1 MNWRLKMSDKDDF
14 VEDLFRNLPKA
25 PPMSELDLRRHEKT
39 ILAHVDQMKKEQA
52 RKQGSLYGR
61 FQTQFQLAAGFLVL
75 VGGIGFVTNQSNFNT
90 SSEVAI
96 SKPTPATP
104 EPSAESSKSSS
115 TKTESKPTGSG
126 NSGST
131 SGQFESNYVEG
142 SEYISNS
149 GMNYQSEI
157 QQIKAKIKLS
167 SKPIAISTIS
177 SSYGKCAIELGINED
192 LLAIDKGTYDGESVL
207 AFFYGNSRADM
218 NIWVVTKSCKKIT
231 QY

>member
-1 MNWRLKMSDKDDF
+1 MSDKDDF

-25 PPMSELDLRRHEKT
+25 PPMSELDLKRHEKM

-75 VGGIGFVTNQSNFNT
+75 VGGIGFVANQSNFNT

-104 EPSAESSKSSS
+104 EPGAEPSKSTS
-115 TKTESKPTGSG
+115 TKTESKPTGSN

-131 SGQFESNYVEG
+131 SGQFEANDVES
-142 SEYISNS
+142 SEYMSNS
-149 GMNYQSEI
+149 GMNYQSEL

-177 SSYGKCAIELGINED
+177 SSYGKCAIELGINER
-192 LLAIDKGTYDGESVL
+192 LLGIDKGVYEGENIL
-207 AFFYGNSRADM
+207 AFFYGDSKTNF
-218 NIWVVTKSCKKIT
+218 NIWIVSKPCTKIDQK
-231 QY
+231 

>member
-1 MNWRLKMSDKDDF
+1 MSDKDDF

-25 PPMSELDLRRHEKT
+25 PPMNDLDLKRHEKM
-39 ILAHVDQMKKEQA
+39 ILAHVDQMKKEQS
-52 RKQGSLYGR
+52 RKQGSLYRR

-104 EPSAESSKSSS
+104 EPGAEPSANSS

-131 SGQFESNYVEG
+131 SGQFKSNDVEG

-167 SKPIAISTIS
+167 LKPLTISTIS

-231 QY
+231 NL

>member
-1 MNWRLKMSDKDDF
+1 MSDKDDF

-25 PPMSELDLRRHEKT
+25 PLMSELDLKRHEKM
-39 ILAHVDQMKKEQA
+39 ILAHVDQMKREQA

-104 EPSAESSKSSS
+104 EPGAEPSKSSS

-131 SGQFESNYVEG
+131 SGQFESNDVEG

-167 SKPIAISTIS
+167 SKPIAISTIL
-177 SSYGKCAIELGINED
+177 SSYGKCAIELGINMQ
-192 LLAIDKGTYDGESVL
+192 LLGIDKGVYEGANLSL
-207 AFFYGNSRADM
+207 
-218 NIWVVTKSCKKIT
+218 IHI
-231 QY
+231 

>member
-1 MNWRLKMSDKDDF
+1 MSDKDDF

-25 PPMSELDLRRHEKT
+25 PPMSEIDLKRHEKM

-104 EPSAESSKSSS
+104 EPGVEPSKSSS

-131 SGQFESNYVEG
+131 SGQFESNDVEG

-177 SSYGKCAIELGINED
+177 SSYGKCAIELGINMQ
-192 LLAIDKGTYDGESVL
+192 LLGIDKGVYEGANIL
-207 AFFYGNSRADM
+207 AFFYGDSKTNF
-218 NIWVVTKSCKKIT
+218 NIWIVSKPCTKIDNI
-231 QY
+231 

>member
-1 MNWRLKMSDKDDF
+1 MSDKDDF

>member
-1 MNWRLKMSDKDDF
+1 MSDKDDF

-25 PPMSELDLRRHEKT
+25 PPMSELDLKRHEKM

-104 EPSAESSKSSS
+104 EPGAEPSKSSS
-115 TKTESKPTGSG
+115 TKTESKPTGSS

-131 SGQFESNYVEG
+131 SGQFEANDVES

-177 SSYGKCAIELGINED
+177 SSYGKCAIELGINMQ
-192 LLAIDKGTYDGESVL
+192 LLGIDKGVYEGANIL
-207 AFFYGNSRADM
+207 AFFYGDSKTNF
-218 NIWVVTKSCKKIT
+218 NIWIVSKPCIKIDKI
-231 QY
+231 